1 MPELKKASG
10 HSNPEV
16 RDKALVALGVIQR
29 GQQRNAPDSPGG
41 NSPLLSP
48 SRGPAAGKGMEELK
62 LSDGKDDYI
71 LDLRGFILAF
81 SGRVLLKK
89 AALSIR
95 GGHCYGIVGQN
106 GAGKTT
112 LLTRIAAGDIDGFPS
127 TLNVYYVQHEIVE
140 EDSTSVTVFM
150 GRQVCPGVLSL
161 LSLRRHGARF
171 ASCTLDTGC

>member
-48 SRGPAAGKGMEELK
+48 SRGPAAGAGMEELK
-62 LSDGKDDYI
+62 LSEGKDDYI

-127 TLNVYYVQHEIVE
+127 ALNVYYVQHEIVE

-150 GRQVCPGVLSL
+150 SRQVCPGVLSL
-161 LSLRRHGARF
+161 LSLRHGARF